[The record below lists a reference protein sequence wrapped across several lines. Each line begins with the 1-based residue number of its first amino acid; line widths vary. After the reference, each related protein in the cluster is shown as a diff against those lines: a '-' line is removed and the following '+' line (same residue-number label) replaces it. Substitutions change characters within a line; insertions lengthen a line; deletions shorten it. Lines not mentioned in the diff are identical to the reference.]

1 VDARQ
6 GASETVAN
14 LQTEVNDVRETLMS
28 MSDAAPQE
36 IAEQREQ
43 VAEEVAALSA
53 TVRRE
58 SFEMRSDL
66 ES

>member
-1 VDARQ
+1 
-6 GASETVAN
+6 
-14 LQTEVNDVRETLMS
+14 MS
-28 MSDAAPQE
+28 MADAAPQE
-36 IAEQREQ
+36 IAEQREE
-43 VAEEVAALSA
+43 VAEEVATLSA